1 MTPAFAFVVADLE
14 VGSLV
19 FFLGAA
25 PLVFKGAGLH
35 PTSFPSFAERII
47 P

>member
-1 MTPAFAFVVADLE
+1 MIPTFASVVADLY
-14 VGSLV
+14 VGPWVSS
-19 FFLGAA
+19 LGAA

-35 PTSFPSFAERII
+35 PTSLSSFAERIV

>member
-19 FFLGAA
+19 FFLG
-25 PLVFKGAGLH
+25 
-35 PTSFPSFAERII
+35 TSLPSFAERII